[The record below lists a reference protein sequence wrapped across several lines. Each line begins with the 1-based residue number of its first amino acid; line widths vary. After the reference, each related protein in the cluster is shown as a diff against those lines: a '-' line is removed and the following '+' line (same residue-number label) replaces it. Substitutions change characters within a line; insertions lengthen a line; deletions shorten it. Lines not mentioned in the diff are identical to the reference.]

1 MIETYTS
8 TQQLIAN
15 VNAGHAINNPTVQ
28 LSFPIGDSK
37 QDKHDR
43 ITAGMLLFLL
53 AGAWLI
59 LPTGTITLQNLNGP
73 GKGCPNVSTTF
84 AVSRSI
90 TFITHSACPNRS
102 PSQAQSKAIDAG
114 TDTPPPGGGA
124 AAATTPAKATTTS
137 STTATPSATPATTS
151 SASGVP
157 SEADIRRLAPDLG
170 AVPNQEPIGAECLGP
185 VQPDGQ
191 KKRIPCPCPPEREA
205 FLKVSKFNFTITI
218 RIG

>member
-1 MIETYTS
+1 M
-8 TQQLIAN
+8 
-15 VNAGHAINNPTVQ
+15 TVS
-28 LSFPIGDSK
+28 LPVCCSCYID
-37 QDKHDR
+37 
-43 ITAGMLLFLL
+43 
-53 AGAWLI
+53 GARLI
-59 LPTGTITLQNLNGP
+59 LHPGTITLQNLNGP

-114 TDTPPPGGGA
+114 TDTPPPAVA
-124 AAATTPAKATTTS
+124 AVAATTPATATPAASSPTTGATTS
-137 STTATPSATPATTS
+137 SPKVEAVTP

-205 FLKVSKFNFTITI
+205 FLKVSQYKSSITMK
-218 RIG
+218 IGRLKTVLPSSN

>member
-1 MIETYTS
+1 MIVSLPVCCSSY
-8 TQQLIAN
+8 IDG
-15 VNAGHAINNPTVQ
+15 V
-28 LSFPIGDSK
+28 
-37 QDKHDR
+37 R
-43 ITAGMLLFLL
+43 
-53 AGAWLI
+53 LI
-59 LPTGTITLQNLNGP
+59 LHAGTITLQNLNGP
-73 GKGCPNVSTTF
+73 GKGCPNVATTF

-114 TDTPPPGGGA
+114 TDTPPPGEA
-124 AAATTPAKATTTS
+124 NVAEVTTTATSFTSTTTTATTTTVT
-137 STTATPSATPATTS
+137 TTAASSPSTKATVS
-151 SASGVP
+151 SVGGTP

-205 FLKVSKFNFTITI
+205 FLKVSRFKFTITI